1 MKYILNGLRLASF
14 LIVGFCPLIVWGQN
28 QISGTV
34 KDMEGE
40 PLIGVNI
47 IVKDF
52 ENQGTISDYDG
63 SFTLDIPESAKT
75 LVFSYIGY
83 QPQEINIAQNQDW
96 NIVLEND
103 IQTLDQIVVVGY
115 GVQKKSDLT
124 GAISSIESKE
134 LQRIPTSSFE
144 QALQGKIAGVQVTP
158 TSGQPGRGAE
168 IRIRGVGTLNDASP
182 LYVVD
187 GMLLDDISFINL
199 QDVASVE
206 VLKDASATAIYGSR
220 GANGVIIVTTKK
232 GEISAKPTVSL
243 ATYTGWQQLSKR
255 IELTNAQ
262 QYATLANELAAN
274 ERRPAIFSDPSI
286 YGAGVDW
293 QDEIYRTAPIQN
305 HSLAVRG
312 GNENI
317 RYQISS
323 DFFNQDG
330 IQIGSN
336 YQRYTL
342 RLNNEYTISKH
353 VNIGHNLAIIRDW
366 ETISPDQSGTV
377 YRADPTITPKAE
389 DGSFN
394 DLSTNASTG
403 NPVASIFYSNDKN
416 KGYRLV
422 GNAYADVKLLKNFTF
437 RSNVGL
443 DIDQTRG
450 KRFVPVFFVSA
461 TQRNEESV
469 LDVTS
474 NQIQS
479 WLWENTL
486 TYYKEWT
493 NHRLTVLGG
502 ITSQVYNSENLKATG
517 RALIG
522 DTDEFLYLAAATSD
536 EPSNENTAF
545 EWAMLSYLFRVNYT
559 FKDKYLF
566 TGSFRADGSSRFG
579 AENRYGYF
587 PSLALGWNLINEPFM
602 ENQSIF
608 SRLKLRTSWGVI
620 GNDKIGAYPGRP
632 LVNSPFYYAFG
643 ANEDLNVGATIEGLP
658 NPTIQWEE
666 TSQFN
671 FGFEFGFLNNR
682 LLGEIDY
689 YNRTTD
695 KILIDLALPGHFGI
709 RDNFPFVNAAKVE
722 NKGIDLKIDWQDKIN
737 KLNYNVGLVLSTVKN
752 EVLEL
757 GENKSEL
764 IGGSLSGGKF
774 GTRTIPGLPIGAFYG
789 YKTEGVFQNEAEI
802 AAGPTVGVEVPG
814 DLKFK
819 DINGD
824 GIITTADRTYLGSAI
839 PELIWG
845 ANLGLEFAGFDF
857 ALDFNGQSGNLI
869 YNSKKQA
876 RFGTYNFDISY
887 LDRWTGEGTSNSEP
901 RVTNGG
907 HNYEVS
913 DRFLEDGTYWR
924 IRNLSLGYSLPA
936 QIISKYKIQQLRI
949 YVSGTN
955 IFTST
960 DYTGYAP
967 EFSSSNVLSVGID
980 TGVYPLAKTYNV
992 GLNVVF

>member
-1 MKYILNGLRLASF
+1 MKYIEYKRSLLSTISLF
-14 LIVGFCPLIVWGQN
+14 LIPFWGFSQQTVN
-28 QISGTV
+28 GTV
-34 KDMEGE
+34 RDTDGE
-40 PLIGVNI
+40 SLIGVNI

-52 ENQGTISDYDG
+52 ANQGTISDYDG
-63 SFTLDIPESAKT
+63 AFELEVPSEATTLA
-75 LVFSYIGY
+75 FSYTGY
-83 QPQEINIAQNQDW
+83 VRQEIAIAGRVEW
-96 NIVLEND
+96 NIIMEND
-103 IQTLDQIVVVGY
+103 IQTLDEIVVVGY
-115 GVQKKSDLT
+115 GVQRKSDLT
-124 GAISSIESKE
+124 GAIASITSKE
-134 LQRIPTSSFE
+134 LQRIPTSSFA

-158 TSGQPGRGAE
+158 SSGEPGKGAE

-199 QDVASVE
+199 QDVESVE

-232 GEISAKPTVSL
+232 GEISDRSTISL
-243 ATYTGWQQLSKR
+243 STYTGWQQLANK
-255 IELTNAQ
+255 IVLTNAN
-262 QYATLANELAAN
+262 QYATLANELAVN
-274 ERRPAIFSDPSI
+274 EKRPLIFQDPNSF
-286 YGAGVDW
+286 GEGVDW

-312 GNENI
+312 GNESI
-317 RYQISS
+317 LYQISA
-323 DFFNQDG
+323 DYFNQDG
-330 IQIGSN
+330 IQSGSN
-336 YQRYTL
+336 YQRFTL
-342 RLNNEYTISKH
+342 RLNNEYTVSKH
-353 VNIGHNLAIIRDW
+353 VKVGHNLAIVRIW
-366 ETISPDQSGTV
+366 ETISPDQSGTA
-377 YRADPTITPKAE
+377 YRADPTITPQAE
-389 DGSFN
+389 NGTFN

-403 NPVASIFYSNDKN
+403 NPIASIFYANSKN
-416 KGYRLV
+416 KRYRMV
-422 GNAYADVKLLKNFTF
+422 GNAYLDVKPWKNIVF
-437 RSNVGL
+437 RSSVGL

-450 KRFVPVFFVSA
+450 KFFTPVFYVSA
-461 TQRNEESV
+461 TQRNDESV
-469 LDVTS
+469 LTATS

-479 WLWENTL
+479 WLWENTM
-486 TYYKEWT
+486 TYFKEWT
-493 NHRLTVLGG
+493 NHRLTLLGG
-502 ITSQVYNSENLKATG
+502 MTSQVYNSENLSGTG

-536 EPSNENTAF
+536 QPTNSNSAF

-559 FKDKYLF
+559 FKNKYLF
-566 TGSFRADGSSRFG
+566 TGSFRVDGSSRFG

-602 ENQSIF
+602 NNQLIF

-632 LVNSPFYYAFG
+632 LVNSPYYYAFG
-643 ANEDLNVGATIEGLP
+643 ANEKLNVGATIEGLP
-658 NPTIQWEE
+658 NATIQWEE

-689 YNRTTD
+689 YERTTD

-709 RDNFPFVNAAKVE
+709 RDNFPFVNAAKVK
-722 NKGIDLKIDWQDKIN
+722 NNGIDLKIDWKDKIN
-737 KLNYNVGLVLSTVKN
+737 QLNYTVGVVLSTVKN

-789 YKTEGVFQNEAEI
+789 YQTEGIFQNAEEI
-802 AAGPTVGVEVPG
+802 AGLPRIGGEAPG
-814 DLKFK
+814 DLRYR
-819 DINGD
+819 DVNRD

-845 ANLGLEFAGFDF
+845 ASLGLEYAGIDF
-857 ALDFNGQSGNLI
+857 NIDFNGQQGNLI

-887 LDRWTGEGTSNSEP
+887 LDRWTGEGSSNREP

-913 DRFLEDGTYWR
+913 DRFLEDGSYWR
-924 IRNLSLGYSLPA
+924 IRNISLGYSLPV
-936 QIISKYKIQQLRI
+936 QVLSKYNIKQLRI

-955 IFTST
+955 ILTT
-960 DYTGYAP
+960 TEYTGYAP
-967 EFSSSNVLSVGID
+967 EFSSGDVLSVGID
-980 TGVYPLAKTYNV
+980 RGIYPIAKTYNF
-992 GLNVVF
+992 GLNLSF